1 MQERQCKILP
11 GIIQS
16 VLKLLELC
24 EGEGA
29 TKCSVIFFFCIF
41 FFLPALEMRQSVIQ
55 GKESTRVSRCDREI
69 TPR

>member
-1 MQERQCKILP
+1 MRERECKILP

-29 TKCSVIFFFCIF
+29 TKCSVFFFSLFLF
-41 FFLPALEMRQSVIQ
+41 FACAGDETIRHPGQRIDS
-55 GKESTRVSRCDREI
+55 RV
-69 TPR
+69 TL

>member
-1 MQERQCKILP
+1 MQERECKILP

-29 TKCSVIFFFCIF
+29 TKCSVFFFL